1 MPPPNTWLHYFLTS
15 RSLHFYISISV
26 LLVLGAWA
34 SVTNFLRTTERGRE
48 VEGEL
53 SWSQPLDSV
62 KRFLEAYRLHAH
74 ERSLLVAEIRRRKV
88 EDVDKRGVYRRA
100 HGLEQARVEGEFG
113 GRGFKLGAV
122 REEAGRALRR
132 LDAAVGVEESPTG
145 GKGSWVEEEI
155 RRAEEEVEKAVAAG
169 VAAGAGAAGKA
180 VEGVAAPAQEAKE
193 EKGKGSWWSKG

>member
-1 MPPPNTWLHYFLTS
+1 MPPPNTWSHYFLTS

-26 LLVLGAWA
+26 LLVLGTWA

-88 EDVDKRGVYRRA
+88 EDVDKRVAYRRA
-100 HGLEQARVEGEFG
+100 HGLEQATVEGEFS
-113 GRGFKLGAV
+113 GRRVKPGAE

-132 LDAAVGVEESPTG
+132 LDAVVGVEESPTG

-169 VAAGAGAAGKA
+169 VAAGAGTAGKA
-180 VEGVAAPAQEAKE
+180 VEVVAPPQEAKE
-193 EKGKGSWWSKG
+193 EKGKGSWWSKS